1 MKINIVFT
9 GGLVSAVFLG
19 LLLSPILGADK
30 NDSLKSSYESAK
42 KDIYFLASDDCEGR
56 GPLTKG
62 LDLAADYISQQF
74 KAAGLKPLGKDG
86 SYFQPFSISG
96 AKLDEK
102 PTLVIK
108 SKNVQSDKQIKN
120 RRFNV
125 TNRTLY
131 THFDLVAH
139 SRQHSRSQR
148 NPNEHAL
155 LSFCSKLARE

>member
-42 KDIYFLASDDCEGR
+42 KDIYFLASDNCEGR

-62 LDLAADYISQQF
+62 LDLAADYISQKF
-74 KAAGLKPLGKDG
+74 KAAGLKPLGKEG
-86 SYFQPFSISG
+86 SYFQPFNISG

-108 SKNVQSDKQIKN
+108 SENFNSD
-120 RRFNV
+120 
-125 TNRTLY
+125 TN
-131 THFDLVAH
+131 
-139 SRQHSRSQR
+139 
-148 NPNEHAL
+148 
-155 LSFCSKLARE
+155 

>member
-1 MKINIVFT
+1 MNIKTVF
-9 GGLVSAVFLG
+9 SAG
-19 LLLSPILGADK
+19 LLSVTFFVLLLPVNGADK
-30 NDSLKSSYESAK
+30 SNEKSASFERVK
-42 KDIYFLASDDCEGR
+42 KDIFFLASDNCEGR

-108 SKNVQSDKQIKN
+108 SKNVQSDTQIKN
-120 RRFNV
+120 RRFK
-125 TNRTLY
+125 
-131 THFDLVAH
+131 F
-139 SRQHSRSQR
+139 
-148 NPNEHAL
+148 
-155 LSFCSKLARE
+155 SFVW